1 MCGPRSVGSLGPNDN
16 SFFMLTLLIEN
27 PSVGDVKR
35 LKPFVAQAAG
45 AAGLAESEAKQLRL
59 AVEEAVANVVGYAGA
74 SAIALAAEA
83 ERGRVVLTIDDDG
96 LPFDPTGASP
106 TDLSVAA
113 DQRPVGGL
121 GIVLMRELTDSLSY
135 RRSGVTT
142 F

>member
-1 MCGPRSVGSLGPNDN
+1 MCGPRSVGSHGPNDN
-16 SFFMLTLLIEN
+16 SFMLTLLIEN

-59 AVEEAVANVVGYAGA
+59 AVEEAVANVVGYGGA

-135 RRSGVTT
+135 RRSGGTT